1 MARQKTDIAIQVEK
15 EHECI
20 QRDMRRLKQEVT
32 KELSFDDFP
41 DWRLEFLWRMRDFRL
56 HVLKHIDLEE
66 EGGFMHEILEEAPEV
81 FNAVKNLEDEHE
93 DIIKRMDEILQTLRH
108 MEFKDD
114 DKISAVRDKVLRL
127 IKIIHDHEDEE
138 SELIQK
144 AYYQVYGYPA

>member
-1 MARQKTDIAIQVEK
+1 MAREKTDIAIQVEK

-20 QRDMRRLKQEVT
+20 QRDMRRIKDEVT
-32 KELSFDDFP
+32 REISFDDFP

-81 FNAVKNLEDEHE
+81 FNAVKKLEDEHE
-93 DIIKRMDEILQTLRH
+93 EIIHLMDDILESLRK
-108 MEFKDD
+108 MEYKDD
-114 DKISAVRDKVLRL
+114 DKISAIREQVLKL
-127 IKIIHDHEDEE
+127 IKIIRAHEEEE

>member
-1 MARQKTDIAIQVEK
+1 MAREKTDIAIQVEK

-20 QRDMRRLKQEVT
+20 QRDMRRIKDEVT
-32 KELSFDDFP
+32 REVSFDDFP

-81 FNAVKNLEDEHE
+81 FNAVKKLEDEHE
-93 DIIKRMDEILQTLRH
+93 EIIHLMDDILEALRK
-108 MEFKDD
+108 MEYKDD
-114 DKISAVRDKVLRL
+114 NKISAVREQVLKL
-127 IKIIHDHEDEE
+127 IKIIRAHEEEE

>member
-1 MARQKTDIAIQVEK
+1 MAREKTDIAIQGEK
-15 EHECI
+15 EHEGI
-20 QRDMRRLKQEVT
+20 QRDMRRIKDEVT
-32 KELSFDDFP
+32 REVSFDDFP

-81 FNAVKNLEDEHE
+81 FNAVQKLEDEHE
-93 DIIKRMDEILQTLRH
+93 EIIQLMDDILESLRK

-114 DKISAVRDKVLRL
+114 NKISLVREQVLKL
-127 IKIIHDHEDEE
+127 IKIIREHEEEE